1 MKCAKG
7 RPERPV
13 ESILSNNYCIDSFNI
28 NCINVSLYVLQT
40 DPIEAV

>member
-7 RPERPV
+7 RPERSV
-13 ESILSNNYCIDSFNI
+13 ESILSNNYSIDLFNI
-28 NCINVSLYVLQT
+28 NYINMSLYVLQT